1 MKQERIRKF
10 GVLLLALPIVMGGA
24 APNPAPSLVLHPLHL
39 STAQLAVEEQTAFLR
54 IRMFKS
60 DLEAALAS
68 AHGLDSLRLE
78 PTPAHDSLFLAYF
91 AERYEV
97 ALGGVSTLPL
107 ITASGEDIES
117 GDGEERIWWVQ
128 LQYDAERPI
137 ESVSLR
143 ARILFEW
150 FEDQRN
156 IVRVLHVP
164 SGKQRTLYFAAPD
177 TEWAELKFD

>member
-1 MKQERIRKF
+1 MNHERIRKF
-10 GVLLLALPIVMGGA
+10 GVLTLALPILMGGA
-24 APNPAPSLVLHPLHL
+24 APNPAPPLVLHPLHL

-91 AERYEV
+91 AEQYEV
-97 ALGGVSTLPL
+97 VLGGVSTLPL

-117 GDGEERIWWVQ
+117 GDGEVEAGEETGREPGVKPASGASSPGNPLAWCLVP
-128 LQYDAERPI
+128 R
-137 ESVSLR
+137 R
-143 ARILFEW
+143 A
-150 FEDQRN
+150 
-156 IVRVLHVP
+156 VHSYVP
-164 SGKQRTLYFAAPD
+164 
-177 TEWAELKFD
+177 